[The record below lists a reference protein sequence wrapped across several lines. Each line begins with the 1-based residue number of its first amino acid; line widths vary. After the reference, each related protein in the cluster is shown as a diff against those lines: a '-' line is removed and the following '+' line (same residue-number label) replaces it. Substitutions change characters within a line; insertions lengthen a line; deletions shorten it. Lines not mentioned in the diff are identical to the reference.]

1 MEELNSNSPYYQLTR
16 IFNVNL
22 ASIFIGIDSGIMIN
36 LLTSGQN
43 YVYYLSS
50 ILIYF
55 ISIIDLIFIIRLGDE
70 FNQRFNTQKY
80 NKENIKSEPQLW
92 NLAINDKSNFKK
104 RFYFYFYS
112 WVFMFILAL
121 LFMFHAN
128 NKINNNNDKKQD
140 AENKFLFQLMDSIK
154 EIKINGEIQT
164 SNLLSK
170 IEKLE
175 KCCTN

>member
-1 MEELNSNSPYYQLTR
+1 
-16 IFNVNL
+16 
-22 ASIFIGIDSGIMIN
+22 
-36 LLTSGQN
+36 
-43 YVYYLSS
+43 
-50 ILIYF
+50 
-55 ISIIDLIFIIRLGDE
+55 
-70 FNQRFNTQKY
+70 
-80 NKENIKSEPQLW
+80 
-92 NLAINDKSNFKK
+92 
-104 RFYFYFYS
+104 
-112 WVFMFILAL
+112 MFILAL